1 MENFWKKAVPVLC
14 LIACLGC
21 ALCLWRISVLFR
33 TVQNAHASLSQ
44 QIEEVS
50 NRVEGIAQSI
60 QSAAEEASRLTSFTD
75 GTLGMINWQNKTVPF
90 TYRLTLK
97 NYDPSA
103 TTVDLVI
110 NGTAYSMT
118 STDAGEFV
126 LQADFPLEQDIQVE
140 KVLVRTNDTV
150 QTQLL
155 QNFFS
160 PIYEAAPY
168 FSIDAPAQTTNNR
181 DHVFYEASGLVKM
194 QPLHSDFSVVRADLI
209 LFLNDTEYKRIPVD
223 LTQEG
228 QRSYYETMQ
237 KQTTGNEA
245 LAVPEGVDPA
255 FGFIC
260 YINEKIPLNPGD
272 SFQFAVDIQADDGL
286 TYRFIG
292 NGADYVLED
301 EVTFH
306 SPASPASV
314 SAVFN
319 ADGETLFQR
328 QDETAVK

>member
-1 MENFWKKAVPVLC
+1 MEHFWKKAIPALS

-21 ALCLWRISVLFR
+21 ALCLWRISALFR
-33 TVQNAHASLSQ
+33 TMQNTHASLSQ
-44 QIEEVS
+44 QIEQVS

-60 QSAAEEASRLTSFTD
+60 QSAAEEATRLTSFTD
-75 GTLGMINWQNKTVPF
+75 GACGTVNWQNKTVSF

-97 NYDPSA
+97 SYDPSA
-103 TTVDLVI
+103 TMVDLVI
-110 NGTAYSMT
+110 NGTSYPMT
-118 STDAGEFV
+118 LNDAGEFV

-140 KVLVRTNDTV
+140 KVLVRTNGTV

-160 PIYEAAPY
+160 PIYEAAPD
-168 FSIDAPAQTTNNR
+168 FFIDAPAQTTSNR
-181 DHVFYEASGLVKM
+181 DHVFYEASGLVRV
-194 QPLHSDFSVVRADLI
+194 QPRISDFSVVGADLI
-209 LFLNDTEYKRIPVD
+209 LFLNGTEYKRIPVD

-237 KQTTGNEA
+237 KQTIGNEA
-245 LAVPEGVDPA
+245 LAVPEGVDSA
-255 FGFIC
+255 SGFVC
-260 YINEKIPLNPGD
+260 YINEKIPLKLGD
-272 SFQFAVDIQADDGL
+272 NFQFAIDIHADDGL

-292 NGADYVLED
+292 DGADYVAED
-301 EVTFH
+301 EVVF
-306 SPASPASV
+306 SAPAASV

-328 QDETAVK
+328 QD

>member
-1 MENFWKKAVPVLC
+1 MEHFWKKAVPALC

-21 ALCLWRISVLFR
+21 ALCLWRISALFR
-33 TVQNAHASLSQ
+33 TVQNTHASLSQ
-44 QIEEVS
+44 QIEQVS
-50 NRVEGIAQSI
+50 NRVDGISQSI
-60 QSAAEEASRLTSFTD
+60 QSAAEEATRLTSFTD
-75 GTLGMINWQNKTVPF
+75 GACGAINWQNKTVPF
-90 TYRLTLK
+90 IYRLTLK
-97 NYDPSA
+97 SYDPSA

-110 NGTAYSMT
+110 NGTAHPMT

-140 KVLVRTNDTV
+140 QVLVRTNDTV
-150 QTQLL
+150 QTQIL

-160 PIYEAAPY
+160 PMYEAAPD
-168 FSIDAPAQTTNNR
+168 FFIDAPAQTTSNR
-181 DHVFYEASGLVKM
+181 DHVFYEASGLVRV
-194 QPLHSDFSVVRADLI
+194 QPRISDFSIVSADLI
-209 LFLNDTEYKRIPVD
+209 LFLNGTEYKRIPVD

-237 KQTTGNEA
+237 KQTTGNEV

-255 FGFIC
+255 FGFVC
-260 YINEKIPLNPGD
+260 YINEKIPLNLGD

-292 NGADYVLED
+292 NGADYVAEN
-301 EVTFH
+301 EVVY
-306 SPASPASV
+306 SAPADPASV

-319 ADGETLFQR
+319 ADGETLFQS
-328 QDETAVK
+328 QD